1 MLRWFIRRRLVAFE
15 RQYQYDLGYARDLLD
30 ADVGAFLALA
40 RLHGMSEYRKDLP
53 ADVAYAAKLTGT
65 LAEDCGP
72 CTQLMIAFAERD
84 RVPAATLRALLAG
97 DDAALPEPVLLGVR
111 FARATLAHDA
121 IADDLREQVVSRWG
135 ARGLVSLA
143 FGLTAARLYPTLKY
157 ALGHGRSCTRVTVAG
172 DPAPVHRKAA

>member
-1 MLRWFIRRRLVAFE
+1 
-15 RQYQYDLGYARDLLD
+15 
-30 ADVGAFLALA
+30 
-40 RLHGMSEYRKDLP
+40 
-53 ADVAYAAKLTGT
+53 
-65 LAEDCGP
+65 
-72 CTQLMIAFAERD
+72 MIAFAERD

-121 IADDLREQVVSRWG
+121 TADDLREQVVSRWG